1 MTETFLDLKNNLQN
15 KIHVEQCISQIHDVS
30 IAHDWPDQS
39 KTLFF
44 LITSPYYESFLSH
57 YS

>member
-39 KTLFF
+39 KTSFF
-44 LITSPYYESFLSH
+44 
-57 YS
+57 